1 MSGKILR
8 LNTLRYADEVM
19 SAASLDLPRVA
30 LTEKELQIGSDLIN
44 HLTASFEPQK
54 YENQHEKK
62 LQALIDKKA
71 RGEKIILLR
80 PRRLKPTSSDQLL
93 KTLEASLKKVA

>member
-8 LNTLRYADEVM
+8 LNTLRYADEVL

-30 LTEKELQIGSDLIN
+30 LTEKELQIGRDLIN